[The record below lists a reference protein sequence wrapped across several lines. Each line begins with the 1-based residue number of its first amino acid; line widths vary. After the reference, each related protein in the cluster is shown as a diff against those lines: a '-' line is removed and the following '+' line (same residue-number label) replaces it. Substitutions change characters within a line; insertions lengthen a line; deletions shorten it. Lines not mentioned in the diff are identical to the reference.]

1 MKKKY
6 ILIMLT
12 ISCFASAQVGINND
26 APKSTFDIT
35 ASRPTGTLN
44 PEIKDGII
52 IPNIDRGRAQ
62 AIGNNSTP
70 VTTHST
76 LIYVN
81 SIATGTSS
89 QSAINIGS
97 TGFYYFDTTE
107 LPAPGAWMPI
117 KSSINLDTYGAQ
129 LRIPPHRDNNIAD
142 FTNHSVSTY
151 DSDNWFVI
159 SKSST
164 SSTANTPAKMIIVYE
179 FQGSPFNLTNL
190 YPQLTVGNNSALPDA
205 YGANVISI
213 LNNGTA
219 GRTRLTVS
227 VVRIDNFTNSWAGT
241 FLLNVLLSRRL
252 N

>member
-1 MKKKY
+1 
-6 ILIMLT
+6 MLM
-12 ISCFASAQVGINND
+12 ISSYAFTQVGINND
-26 APKSTFDIT
+26 SPKSTLDIT
-35 ASRPTGTLN
+35 AARPTGTLN

-52 IPNIDRGRAQ
+52 IPNMDRARAQ

-70 VTTHST
+70 ATAHST

-97 TGFYYFDTTE
+97 TGFYYFDTKE
-107 LPAPGAWMPI
+107 LPAPGLWMPI
-117 KSSINLDTYGAQ
+117 KSSVNLDIYGAQ
-129 LRIPPHRDNNIAD
+129 LRIPPHNQFTDD

-164 SSTANTPAKMIIVYE
+164 NSAANTPAKMIIVYE

-205 YGANVISI
+205 YVANVISI
-213 LNNGTA
+213 LNNGTS

-227 VVRIDNFTNSWAGT
+227 AVRIDNLTNSWAGT

>member
-1 MKKKY
+1 
-6 ILIMLT
+6 MLT
-12 ISCFASAQVGINND
+12 ISSFTLAQVGINND
-26 APKSTFDIT
+26 SPKSTLDIT
-35 ASRPTGTLN
+35 AAHPTGTLN

-52 IPNIDRGRAQ
+52 IPNIDRARAQ
-62 AIGNNSTP
+62 AIGNNNTP
-70 VTTHST
+70 ATMNST

-81 SIATGTSS
+81 DITTGTST

-97 TGFYYFDTTE
+97 TGFYYFDTSV

-117 KSSINLDTYGAQ
+117 KTSVNLDIYGTQ
-129 LRIPPHRDNNIAD
+129 LRIPPHNQFVAD
-142 FTNHSVSTY
+142 FTNHSISTY
-151 DSDNWFVI
+151 DNDNWFVI

-164 SSTANTPAKMIIVYE
+164 VSAANQPSKMIIVYE
-179 FQGSPFNLTNL
+179 FQGSPFNLTSL

-205 YGANVISI
+205 YVANVISI
-213 LNNGTA
+213 SNNGTA

-227 VVRIDNFTNSWAGT
+227 AVRIDNLANNWAGT